1 METFA
6 VCKKKLS
13 KEKPVELKVGLDEER
28 GDDYGTKLRKL
39 SIRKFGEEKRER
51 SPFDQRS
58 KQPIGQAW
66 EVFHI
71 SRVEAHHT

>member
-1 METFA
+1 M
-6 VCKKKLS
+6 
-13 KEKPVELKVGLDEER
+13 ELKVGLDEER

-39 SIRKFGEEKRER
+39 RIRKFGEEKRER

-71 SRVEAHHT
+71 SRVETHHT